1 MRSLLQH
8 LSWVA
13 DRALSVVIWL
23 HGSVMLFI
31 CLFWLLPLIVLVVIS
46 AFIYD
51 LRPIPRD
58 RMQEVSLYGLL
69 VLPLWIGV
77 CLYAQFAATSAS
89 HRIRHGGRAHAR
101 LRWLCPSRR
110 WRPTLAARYHM
121 KSAGLRVLLVDE
133 QSGFYRTG

>member
-1 MRSLLQH
+1 MRSLLQR

-23 HGSVMLFI
+23 HDSVMLFI

-58 RMQEVSLYGLL
+58 RMQEVFLYGLL
-69 VLPLWIGV
+69 VLPLWMGV
-77 CLYAQFAATSAS
+77 CLYAQFAAASAS
-89 HRIRHGGRAHAR
+89 HRIRHWIGR
-101 LRWLCPSRR
+101 
-110 WRPTLAARYHM
+110 M
-121 KSAGLRVLLVDE
+121 SAYVGYVLLGV
-133 QSGFYRTG
+133 GGLLWLLGII